1 MGKNK
6 VFFKMTY
13 RQMMKN
19 KVRTIVTIAGII
31 LSVALITAISTFV
44 SSLQNSML
52 QYKISENGDWHGAV
66 LEIDSEKDLKKL
78 LSEEKLDE
86 AYLSFNLGYAYRGQ
100 EDRDVS
106 YINVSAL
113 DKKFIENI
121 PIEITSGRI
130 AENSNEIVLVY
141 NSINE
146 KEASEYKLGSR
157 IELPLGNLNKSDM
170 TINGERT
177 ITYTIVGFCE
187 MPSYSYWRYAYPA
200 FTAYDEKT
208 VAEYSTDVYFK
219 MHNAKD
225 VYDFIREYDNYT
237 TDTNESVLRFMGTSK
252 YSSYYSFVYSLAAI
266 VIVLVVG
273 GSILLIYN
281 SFAISMNE
289 RSRQFGLLSSIGATR
304 KQLRA
309 SVLYEA
315 FLVSAVGIPL
325 GIIVGIV
332 GIGVTLYCIKGN
344 LENIAAS
351 VISLGEM
358 KLHVSAEAVC
368 VAVVVS
374 LVTVLLS
381 AFIPM
386 LRISRISAVDAIRQ
400 SGDIKLTKRKIKC
413 SKLFMKVFGF
423 EGMLGRKNFKRSRK
437 KYRTTVISLFVSIV
451 MFISAS
457 ALGEYLVS
465 SIEGIYK
472 VGEYDIIYRTYLSDN
487 NTKKTNIIDEM
498 KNISYVTES
507 GQAQCMYLQLIA
519 DTSYY
524 TQEYISSRD
533 KEAAIGYFDDT
544 DTKEIR
550 EAYIYGIEDTIYEE
564 YLKSNG
570 LSVDYYMDTENP
582 RYLMYSDYRKM
593 DSITGKVQVVPVY
606 KQEQKMMT
614 FYQSDWEKYD
624 ELMEKYKSENPEL
637 YKNEGNLTPEQQ
649 KRYKEITDRAEEE
662 SREYINLNIDRVV
675 DNVPYTVNTSS
686 LFLNDI
692 VLCPQSIM
700 NTLSEGKEEK
710 IVFYTFYKTT
720 NNKAAEEEMKEILKR
735 NNINYRYC
743 LVNEAM
749 EYESRRSMIFVIKV
763 FSGGFFVLMSLI
775 AMANVFNTISTNML
789 LRRREF
795 AMLKSVGLT
804 DKSFNKIM
812 YYECFLYGSKALMFG
827 IPVAL
832 AFVWW
837 IYSSV
842 NDLWVMSF
850 KLPYQA
856 IFICILSVYFIVF
869 VTMVYSKKKIQ
880 KLNLIDCIREE
891 NV

>member
-52 QYKISENGDWHGAV
+52 QYKISENGDWQGAV
-66 LEIDSEKDLKKL
+66 FGIDNEEDLKKL
-78 LSEEKLDE
+78 LSEEKIDE
-86 AYLSFNLGYAYRGQ
+86 AYLSYNLGYAYIGQ
-100 EDRDVS
+100 EDS
-106 YINVSAL
+106 NVCFIRAL
-113 DKKFIENI
+113 NNKFIENM
-121 PIEITSGRI
+121 PIEITSGRM
-130 AENSNEIVLVY
+130 AENSGEIVLVY

-146 KEASEYKLGSR
+146 NEASKYMLGSK
-157 IELPLGNLNKSDM
+157 IELSLGDFNKSDK
-170 TINGERT
+170 TIIEERA

-187 MPSYSYWRYAYPA
+187 GAFYDNSLRYGYPA
-200 FTAYDEKT
+200 YTVYDEKT
-208 VAEYSTDVYFK
+208 ITEYSTDVYFK
-219 MHNAKD
+219 MDNVKD
-225 VYDFIREYDNYT
+225 VYDFIKEYDNYK
-237 TDTNESVLRFMGTSK
+237 TDTNENVLRFMGTSK

-315 FLVSAVGIPL
+315 FLVSAVGIPI
-325 GIIVGIV
+325 GIIVGIA

-374 LVTVLLS
+374 LITVLLS

-413 SKLFMKVFGF
+413 SKLFMKIFGF

-472 VGEYDIIYRTYLSDN
+472 VGEYDITYRTYLSDN
-487 NTKKTNIIDEM
+487 NTQKNNVIDEM
-498 KNISYVTES
+498 KNISYVTEA

-533 KEAAIGYFDDT
+533 KEAAIFYSDDM

-550 EAYIYGIEDTIYEE
+550 TAYIYGIEDTIYEE

-593 DSITGKVQVVPVY
+593 DSTTGKVQVVPVY
-606 KQEQKMMT
+606 RQQQKMMT

-637 YKNEGNLTPEQQ
+637 YANEGNLTPEQQ
-649 KRYKEITDRAEEE
+649 KRYIEITDRVEEE

-675 DNVPYTVNTSS
+675 DNVPYTVNTSR
-686 LFLNDI
+686 LFSDDI

-700 NTLSEGKEEK
+700 NTWSEGKEK
-710 IVFYTFYKTT
+710 NITLYTFYKTT
-720 NNKAAEEEMKEILKR
+720 NNKAAEEEMKEILKK

-804 DKSFNKIM
+804 DKSFNKM
-812 YYECFLYGSKALMFG
+812 LYYECFLYGSKALLFG

-880 KLNLIDCIREE
+880 KLNLIACIREE
-891 NV
+891 NI